1 MSKNFDEM
9 LPSDREFTVGGET
22 FHWRYQSPEALEL
35 FSDSTE
41 LEGFPLLDAQ
51 ILLFIDETEH
61 DRYRELRKRTENPI
75 PGGLIIAMIKWLVE
89 QQTEFPTVQP
99 SPLVSGRGTTAR
111 TSKAA

>member
-22 FHWRYQSPEALEL
+22 FHWRFQSPESLEE
-35 FSDSTE
+35 FSESTE

-51 ILLFIDETEH
+51 ILLFIVEDEH
-61 DRYRELRKRTENPI
+61 DKYRDLRARKENPI
-75 PGGLIIAMIKWLVE
+75 PGGLIIEMIKWLVE
-89 QQTEFPTVQP
+89 QQSDFPTVQP
-99 SPLVSGRGTTAR
+99 SPLASGRGKTAP